1 MVCCMSDANAHT
13 DVTST
18 EVNQPINLKA
28 WVGHAKL
35 KTVLRA
41 KSILRTFYGLFL
53 RRKF

>member
-1 MVCCMSDANAHT
+1 MFFCMSDANAYS

-35 KTVLRA
+35 KTALRR
-41 KSILRTFYGLFL
+41 KSILRTFFIVYF
-53 RRKF
+53 